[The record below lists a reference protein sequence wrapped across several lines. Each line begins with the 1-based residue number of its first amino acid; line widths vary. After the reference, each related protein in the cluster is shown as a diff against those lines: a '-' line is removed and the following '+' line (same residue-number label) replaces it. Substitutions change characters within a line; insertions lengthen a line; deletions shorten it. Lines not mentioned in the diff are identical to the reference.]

1 MEYTT
6 YLQHH
11 GILGQKWGVRRSTSK
26 STNIKKK
33 KKDSN
38 LKRYAKYKANQ
49 RKEILIGRAK
59 IAAMTS
65 GTMAT
70 MYATWAGP
78 EIAKKAIK
86 STGRKAVES
95 YLKSKGAEDIT
106 WLD

>member
-1 MEYTT
+1 MENIT
-6 YLQHH
+6 YLEHH
-11 GILGQKWGVRRSTSK
+11 GVLGQKWGVRRSTSK
-26 STNIKKK
+26 STNIK

-59 IAAMTS
+59 IAAMTTD
-65 GTMAT
+65 TMAT

-78 EIAKKAIK
+78 EIAKQAIT
-86 STGRKAVES
+86 STGRKVVES